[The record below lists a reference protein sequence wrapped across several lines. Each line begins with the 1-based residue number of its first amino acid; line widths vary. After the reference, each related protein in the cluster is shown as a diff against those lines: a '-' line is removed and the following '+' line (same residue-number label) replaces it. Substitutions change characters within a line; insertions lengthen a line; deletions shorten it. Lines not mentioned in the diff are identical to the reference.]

1 MPKELNFAT
10 PSTTNSRR
18 SGKNVPDTPSTPRT
32 PLTPLMPDTNILDV
46 DSLSSEATSS
56 LTPDIS
62 SMNIGKKRGRPR
74 KKLEVPTMDDFPLNA
89 SQEEKSRYLCKKT
102 TEMWRFNKLTSEAS
116 VEYRKAENERVKAYL
131 DKKKKQKGS
140 QDEEQSQSDG
150 ERQKQL
156 SRER

>member
-18 SGKNVPDTPSTPRT
+18 SGKNVPDTPSTPQIPLT
-32 PLTPLMPDTNILDV
+32 PLTPDTNIPDV
-46 DSLSSEATSS
+46 DSLSSEAASS
-56 LTPDIS
+56 LTPDMS

-89 SQEEKSRYLCKKT
+89 SQEEKSRYFHKKT

-116 VEYRKAENERVKAYL
+116 IEYRKEENERVKAYL
-131 DKKKKQKGS
+131 DRKTETKRKPG
-140 QDEEQSQSDG
+140 
-150 ERQKQL
+150 
-156 SRER
+156 

>member
-1 MPKELNFAT
+1 MPKELNLAT

-18 SGKNVPDTPSTPRT
+18 SGKNVPNTPSTPRT
-32 PLTPLMPDTNILDV
+32 PLTPLTPNKNISDV

-56 LTPDIS
+56 LTPDMS

-74 KKLEVPTMDDFPLNA
+74 KKLEVPTMEDFPFNA
-89 SQEEKSRYLCKKT
+89 SQEEKSRYVRKKT
-102 TEMWRFNKLTSEAS
+102 TEMSRFNKLTSEAC

-140 QDEEQSQSDG
+140 QDEEQSQSDC

>member
-1 MPKELNFAT
+1 M
-10 PSTTNSRR
+10 
-18 SGKNVPDTPSTPRT
+18 PRT
-32 PLTPLMPDTNILDV
+32 PLTPLTPDTNISDV

-56 LTPDIS
+56 LTPDMS

-74 KKLEVPTMDDFPLNA
+74 KKLEVPTMDDFPFNA
-89 SQEEKSRYLCKKT
+89 SQEEKSRYVRKKT
-102 TEMWRFNKLTSEAS
+102 NEMWRFNKLTSEAS
-116 VEYRKAENERVKAYL
+116 IEYRKAENERVKAYL

-140 QDEEQSQSDG
+140 QDEEQSQSDS